1 MRRIAVKTSLVWIV
15 LAGALA
21 LPQAARAQDTH
32 TITVQG
38 LAWKYNGK
46 LSSAASPIMVD
57 DLKIGDFVDITIAAG
72 PIPHGFVTV
81 TRKTPPPSDKFLD
94 AVLACGETPASK
106 PKAVLKEVCAAGA
119 ASNFNKLFVGTLKL
133 EVMNTFTTP
142 VDFFCVQHKDGM
154 PGTLKLK

>member
-1 MRRIAVKTSLVWIV
+1 MRSIAVRTSLVWIA
-15 LAGALA
+15 LAGVLA

-38 LAWKYNGK
+38 IAWKYNGK

-57 DLKIGDFVDITIAAG
+57 DLKIGDLVEITIPG
-72 PIPHGFVTV
+72 GIPHGFVTI

-119 ASNFNKLFVGTLKL
+119 ASHFNKIFVGTLKL

-142 VDFFCVQHKDGM
+142 VDFYCVQHKDGM
-154 PGTLKLK
+154 PGILKLK

>member
-1 MRRIAVKTSLVWIV
+1 MSSIAVRTSLVWIALV
-15 LAGALA
+15 GALA

-38 LAWKYNGK
+38 IAWKYNGK
-46 LSSAASPIMVD
+46 LSTAASPIMVD
-57 DLKIGDFVDITIAAG
+57 DLKIGDFVEVTLPG
-72 PIPHGFVTV
+72 GIPHGFVTIIK
-81 TRKTPPPSDKFLD
+81 KTPPPSDKFLD

-119 ASNFNKLFVGTLKL
+119 ASNFNKIFVGTLKL